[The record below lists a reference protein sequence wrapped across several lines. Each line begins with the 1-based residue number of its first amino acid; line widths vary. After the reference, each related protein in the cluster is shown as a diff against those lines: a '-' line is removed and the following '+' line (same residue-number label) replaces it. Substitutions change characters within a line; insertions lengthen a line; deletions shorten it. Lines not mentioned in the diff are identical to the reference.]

1 MNLKSMFPMFA
12 LLGFASFAS
21 AQSREEFDPSEPYV
35 SVAGAPAPAP
45 LAPNGTVVLL
55 NGLPQLI
62 THVGG
67 GAGGADASRLQ
78 NTSLG
83 MTIIGFG
90 VQPSGPNRIADDFVV
105 PAAGWTINDVTLYT
119 YQTGSTTTS
128 TITGLNFRIWNGDPS
143 VAGSTVVFGDDT
155 TNRLTST
162 AFTNVYRDTETSV
175 GASTRPIMSATASGL
190 SIVLPAGTYWLDWQ
204 LAGSL
209 GSGPWA
215 PPITI
220 TGQAVTGNAVQ
231 SLAGTWGP
239 ALDGATGTPA
249 QGFPM
254 TIGGI
259 VNESDLS
266 LTKVAVGADA
276 LSIGSTFSYDLTVA
290 NAGPADATGVVV
302 TDTLPA
308 QLTYVSNTCGA
319 TFAAPTLTWNVG
331 ALANAANATCSISV
345 TVALSGEIINTA
357 SATSANSDPNAAN
370 NAATSTVAGAAAAL
384 PTTPI
389 PASSLWTT
397 LALLAG
403 LLGLGLAAMHLRR

>member
-12 LLGFASFAS
+12 LLGFASVAS
-21 AQSREEFDPSEPYV
+21 AQSREEFNPSEPYV
-35 SVAGAPAPAP
+35 SVATAPAPRAP
-45 LAPNGTVVLL
+45 TGTTVLL

-83 MTIIGFG
+83 MGTIGFG
-90 VQPSGPNRIADDFVV
+90 VQQAAPNRIADDFVV
-105 PAAGWTINDVTLYT
+105 PAAGWTINDVTVYT

-128 TITGLNFRIWNGDPS
+128 TITGLNFQIWNGDPS
-143 VAGSTVVFGDDT
+143 VAGSTVVFGDTT
-155 TNRLTST
+155 TNRLTTT
-162 AFTNVYRDTETSV
+162 AFTNVYRDTENAV
-175 GASTRPIMSATASGL
+175 GASNRPIMSATASGL

-209 GSGPWA
+209 ASGPWA

-220 TGQAVTGNAVQ
+220 TGQAITGNGLQ
-231 SLAGTWGP
+231 SVTGTWGA
-239 ALDGATGTPA
+239 ALDGGTNTPA
-249 QGFPM
+249 QGFPI
-254 TIGGI
+254 TIEGV

-276 LSIGSTFSYDLTVA
+276 LSIGSTFSYDLTVT

-331 ALANAANATCSISV
+331 ALANGANAACSISV
-345 TVALSGEIINTA
+345 TVAQSGEIVNTA

-370 NAATSTVAGAAAAL
+370 NAATSTITGAAALA

-389 PASSLWTT
+389 PATSLWTT

-403 LLGLGLAAMHLRR
+403 LLGLGLTAMHLRR